1 MLGVARRRTS
11 DPPVAVERTV
21 KSFFVPYH
29 HARTSTAPGSTTTT
43 TSSSSASRT
52 AAPPNSELPLVAS
65 GSSPS
70 TPSCPR
76 VSWVTHLP
84 LPSIA
89 WHVSTHRTRTIRV
102 FAAPAVL
109 RRSLKISAVCVP
121 AVARPC
127 VPALRVPPSC
137 ILLAT
142 LSRSHAAR
150 MPQPPWPHGKFVHC
164 LSLLSST
171 HTRLAFREFVCS
183 CSSVCKRATTTA
195 LPCTSRRP
203 DAALHRKTPPSS
215 SSPPAPVISVLSRPK
230 ARPSGPGS
238 KGARRL
244 SQYTHS
250 PLAHWLARLFPT

>member
-1 MLGVARRRTS
+1 MLGVARRRAS

-84 LPSIA
+84 LPSIP

-127 VPALRVPPSC
+127 VPALRFPPSC
-137 ILLAT
+137 VLLAT
-142 LSRSHAAR
+142 LSHSLAGR
-150 MPQPPWPHGKFVHC
+150 MPQPPWLHGKFVYC
-164 LSLLSST
+164 LCLLSST
-171 HTRLAFREFVCS
+171 HTRSLRSTGS
-183 CSSVCKRATTTA
+183 CSSVCKRATTPA

-203 DAALHRKTPPSS
+203 AAALHRKPSPCSS
-215 SSPPAPVISVLSRPK
+215 STPAPVISVLPRPK

-244 SQYTHS
+244 S
-250 PLAHWLARLFPT
+250 